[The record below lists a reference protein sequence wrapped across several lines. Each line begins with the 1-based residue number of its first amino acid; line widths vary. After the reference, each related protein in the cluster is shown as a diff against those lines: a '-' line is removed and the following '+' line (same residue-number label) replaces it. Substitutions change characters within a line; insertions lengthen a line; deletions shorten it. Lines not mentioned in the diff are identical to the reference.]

1 MNADTL
7 PLPLYRFGH
16 CTACGLSDPGRVRKA
31 NEDHFLIDPAL
42 GLIVVGDGMGG
53 HAGGAQASAT
63 ALQRI
68 AATVGA
74 AVTASTCTPCA
85 LNSTESIAAPIS
97 AEDPDDPDATVHDDA
112 LASIRTLLDAL
123 DHANATLYALN
134 TRDPV
139 TLERGM
145 GTTVT
150 GLWQPL
156 ASDRLVAFQV
166 GDSRLYRYRDG
177 VLLQL
182 SRDQTLYQQALEL
195 GTIDHLPPRN
205 VLLQAL
211 GPLPSVSPVVETC
224 VPVPGDCYL
233 LCSDGLY
240 GEVPHHEIEA
250 VLARVTRDT
259 LDAGCRRLVELAL
272 EAGGKDNV
280 TAVIACFD
288 EPGI

>member
-1 MNADTL
+1 MHPATL
-7 PLPLYRFGH
+7 SPTRYRFTH

-42 GLIVVGDGMGG
+42 GLIVIADGMGG
-53 HAGGAQASAT
+53 HACGAQASAT

-68 AATVGA
+68 AATLGEARAATLCASGGA
-74 AVTASTCTPCA
+74 LPAS
-85 LNSTESIAAPIS
+85 
-97 AEDPDDPDATVHDDA
+97 DPDATVHDATLDA
-112 LASIRTLLDAL
+112 IRTLLDAL

-134 TRDPV
+134 TREPG
-139 TLERGM
+139 TIERGM

-150 GLWQPL
+150 GLWQPV
-156 ASDRLVAFQV
+156 ASDLLVAFQV

-177 VLLQL
+177 ALLQL
-182 SRDQTLYQQALEL
+182 SRDQTLYQQALDL
-195 GTIDHLPPRN
+195 GTIDRLPPRN

-211 GPLPSVSPVVETC
+211 GPMPSVAPVVETHLRA
-224 VPVPGDCYL
+224 PGDRYL

-250 VLARVTRDT
+250 VLAQVSVDT
-259 LDAGCRRLVELAL
+259 LDAGCQRLVELAL
-272 EAGGKDNV
+272 DAGGKDNV

-288 EPGI
+288 DEGVTA